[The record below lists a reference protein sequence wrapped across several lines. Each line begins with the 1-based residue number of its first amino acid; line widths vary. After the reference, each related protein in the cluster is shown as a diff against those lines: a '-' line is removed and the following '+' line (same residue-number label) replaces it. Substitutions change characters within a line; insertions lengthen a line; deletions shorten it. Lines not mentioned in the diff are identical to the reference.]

1 MTVAIEVAGITD
13 IRRFCLRVLF
23 EIIVSLSVLTFL
35 ICSVRFSMDVLRGCN
50 TDCAVFEVLD

>member
-23 EIIVSLSVLTFL
+23 EIIVSLH
-35 ICSVRFSMDVLRGCN
+35 ICSDFFNMFCKILNGRFKRLQY
-50 TDCAVFEVLD
+50 